1 MVRRVGF
8 WPARGIFGAVALL
21 FLGAGRLSDPSP
33 SLDIA
38 PPVPHPERALA
49 FIRAQ
54 DFAPVLDAAGRRVAA
69 YFDDARQAAFLD
81 EVFSLTGKWK
91 LATRSRASYEKAV
104 RRAFERHVHRP
115 EEFRARVL
123 DPLRDDL
130 AFAVLAAENRLLV
143 TVYEDLRSW
152 APTLE
157 FAALRAE
164 HAELVDVLTPLVAR
178 DLGINLIA
186 VAAGEAAASLFSA
199 GLAAAGVTSG
209 PWTFGIGLAAGVA
222 AGIAVDATAGAAWED
237 AARARVRAEVNA
249 LRNRLMT
256 DVDDALARAVLGWRR
271 AQEEAVTRLYTGET
285 YVAHH

>member
-1 MVRRVGF
+1 M
-8 WPARGIFGAVALL
+8 ALL
-21 FLGAGRLSDPSP
+21 FLGAGRLSDPSH
-33 SLDIA
+33 SLSDAPDIA

-49 FIRAQ
+49 VLRAQ
-54 DFAPVLDAAGRRVAA
+54 DFTPVLDAAGRRVAA

-81 EVFSLTGKWK
+81 EVFSLRGKWK

-115 EEFRARVL
+115 EDFRARVL
-123 DPLRDDL
+123 DPIQDDL
-130 AFAVLAAENRLLV
+130 AFALLSAENRLLV
-143 TVYEDLRSW
+143 TVFEDLRAWKPS
-152 APTLE
+152 LE

-164 HAELVDVLTPLVAR
+164 HAGLVDVLTPLVAR
-178 DLGINLIA
+178 DLGINLVA

-209 PWTFGIGLAAGVA
+209 PWTFGIGLAAGLA

-237 AARARVRAEVNA
+237 AARAKVRTEVNA

-256 DVDDALARAVLGWRR
+256 DVDDALSRALLGWRR
-271 AQEEAVTRLYTGET
+271 AQEEAVTRLYTGEA
-285 YVAHH
+285 YVAAH